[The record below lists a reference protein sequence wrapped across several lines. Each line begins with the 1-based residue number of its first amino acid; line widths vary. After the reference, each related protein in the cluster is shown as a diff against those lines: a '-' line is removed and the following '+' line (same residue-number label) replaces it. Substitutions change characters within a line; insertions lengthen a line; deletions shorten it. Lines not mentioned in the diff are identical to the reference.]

1 MPNTYESG
9 YTRNTKDKKAKEKF
23 ERNGKFTR
31 KGIRIAE
38 AIKERKN
45 PINIPF
51 RANATV

>member
-1 MPNTYESG
+1 MLNTYESG

-23 ERNGKFTR
+23 ERNGKFTQ
-31 KGIRIAE
+31 KAIRIAE